1 MQDFSWEIVTDER
14 RLKEILSAYGNTVAV
29 DTETFGTDPSS
40 GQLLGVSISP
50 INPVPNF
57 PQGCYVPFNVFSN
70 GTFTRHIGDG
80 LVRALGEGL
89 RHKHCVGHNFTYDDR
104 WLRSQGYRIEWI
116 ADTRIAWHLASAPS
130 GPRPY
135 DLKSLQ
141 VELLQWPAKGDVELE
156 TEVKAKGGKLSNG
169 DHYLASLNTLA
180 KYACLD
186 TWATA
191 QGWVALKPFFDQHDY
206 HWMLQQMMEYN
217 RLLEQNTT
225 QGVRVD
231 EVGLNKAHQRLVKA
245 RDAAKKRLDKVLGPV
260 IEELE
265 QDWLHIKLKSYS
277 RASARDLYAM
287 QPHRWERFNW
297 NSDPHK
303 RELFYDKLGNEV
315 VYETESGKPATNQDA
330 IKQMQGEWVESYL
343 KYEKANT
350 LASNFT
356 GPYLNS
362 IRGGRIHPGFNICGT
377 VSYRLSGFKPYLL
390 NAPFDEKLIYKNFT
404 VDEGWVGC
412 HADLSA
418 IEPTITAH
426 YSEDPALMKV
436 FRDGLGDIYL
446 DLALGMFPND
456 RELREGYNPRVPI
469 TDEVKKRFSK
479 QRKIAK
485 IIHLAVS
492 YTGTKTTVHRNLLKE
507 GIELS
512 IWDADRLVQAYWRTF
527 AKVKTFEKRLREL
540 NRKDGLLRNVVGRII
555 RVPDPEYKD
564 LFNRFIQSS
573 GHDVLVTWVRNIAH
587 VAGEWGI
594 EMRPVVTDIHDS
606 TSWQVEKENKEAG
619 KQIFEEAIRRVN
631 ATLGLSVPVKM
642 EFKYF
647 TTLAGLKVDE

>member
-1 MQDFSWEIVTDER
+1 MITWEIVTDER
-14 RLKEILSAYGNTVAV
+14 RLEQVLSAYGGTIAV
-29 DTETFGTDPSS
+29 DTETHGTDPTA
-40 GQLLGVSISP
+40 GRLLGISISP
-50 INPVPNF
+50 VGDVPGV
-57 PQGCYVPFNVFSN
+57 PQGIYIPVNTYQD
-70 GTFTRHIGDG
+70 GAFTR
-80 LVRALGEGL
+80 RASEHLMRHLGAL
-89 RHKHCVGHNFTYDDR
+89 LARKHCVGHNFTYDDR
-104 WLRSQGYRIEWI
+104 WLSAQGYRVEWI

-141 VELLQWPAKGDVELE
+141 VELLGWESRGDVELAE
-156 TEVKAKGGKLSNG
+156 EVAAQGGKLSNG
-169 DHYLASLNTLA
+169 DHYLASLETLA

-191 QGWVALKPFFDQHDY
+191 EGWRALKPFFDQHDY
-206 HWMLQQMMEYN
+206 HWMLSQMMEYN
-217 RLLEQNTT
+217 RLLEANTQ
-225 QGVRVD
+225 QGVAVD
-231 EVGLNKAHQRLVKA
+231 VAGLTAAHQRLIRS
-245 RDAAKKRLDKVLGPV
+245 RDAAKKRLDKQLGPV

-265 QDWLHIKLKSYS
+265 HDWFHIRMAKYK
-277 RASARDLYAM
+277 RPSARDLYAV
-287 QPHRWERFNW
+287 QPEKWDRFNW
-297 NSDPHK
+297 NSDANK

-315 VYETESGKPATNQDA
+315 VYQTESGKPATNQDA
-330 IKQMQGEWVESYL
+330 VKQMEGDWVASYL

-350 LASNFT
+350 LSANFT

-362 IRGGRIHPGFNICGT
+362 IRNGRIHPGFNICGT

-390 NAPFDEKLIYKNFT
+390 NAPFDEKAIYKHFT

-426 YSEDPALMKV
+426 YSEDPALLKV

-446 DLALGMFPND
+446 TLALGMFPND
-456 RELREGYNPRVPI
+456 HELRLGYNPNEPI
-469 TDEVKKRFSK
+469 TEAVKKRFAK

-540 NRKDGLLRNVVGRII
+540 NRKQGLLRAVDGRII
-555 RVPDPEYKD
+555 RVPDPDYKD
-564 LFNRFIQSS
+564 LFNRFIQA
-573 GHDVLVTWVRNIAH
+573 GAHGVLILWVMEIHRLSK
-587 VAGEWGI
+587 EWGI
-594 EMRPVVTDIHDS
+594 EMRPILLDVHDS
-606 TSWQVEKENKEAG
+606 TSWAVEEANKDAG
-619 KQIFEEAIRRVN
+619 MQIFKTALDNVN
-631 ATLGLSVPVKM
+631 KALNLSVAIQRDAK
-642 EFKYF
+642 FF
-647 TTLAGLKVDE
+647 HSLAGLKSDE